1 MCSVLDGDQMVVHWK
16 ERILR
21 MLRPAIVVTGASSG
35 IGREIAR
42 FAAREGAFMLLLGR
56 SLPALEELAAALRA
70 EGAQAAAVSIDLSNP
85 EAGDVIERTL
95 SDRGLYCDVLVNSAG
110 FGLFGAAAEL
120 DRAEQLN
127 LLDVNARALTDL
139 TLRFIP
145 GMVMRRRGGV
155 LNVGSLTGFMPG
167 PQMAVYYA
175 AKNYVQSFS
184 AALATELA
192 NTGVT
197 VTCMCPGPL
206 RGTAFFD
213 RCTTVG
219 HTRLS
224 KIMPR
229 SNARQTAEAGWRRF
243 KAGGGVFIPRFID
256 RVIAALVILLPRA
269 FVLRLISLLQNVPAK
284 SVDTRSHTQDPC
296 RRT

>member
-1 MCSVLDGDQMVVHWK
+1 M
-16 ERILR
+16 
-21 MLRPAIVVTGASSG
+21 RPAIVVTGASSG

-42 FAAREGAFMLLLGR
+42 VAAREGTFMLLLGR
-56 SLPALEELAAALRA
+56 SLPALEELVAELRA
-70 EGAQAAAVSIDLSNP
+70 QGAQAAALSADLGDP
-85 EAGDVIERTL
+85 QAGDHIERTL
-95 SDRGLYCDVLVNSAG
+95 SDLGLYCDVLVNSAG
-110 FGLFGAAAEL
+110 FGLFGVAAEL
-120 DRAEQLN
+120 DRIEQLN

-139 TLRFIP
+139 TLRFLP
-145 GMVMRRRGGV
+145 GMVTRGRGGI
-155 LNVGSLTGFMPG
+155 LNVGSLTGFTPG

-184 AALATELA
+184 AALATEFA

-229 SNARQTAEAGWRRF
+229 SNARQTAEVGWRRF
-243 KAGGGVFIPRFID
+243 KAGHGVFIPRFID
-256 RVIAALVILLPRA
+256 RVIAALAILLPRA
-269 FVLRLISLLQNVPAK
+269 FVLRLVNVLHRVPAK
-284 SVDTRSHTQDPC
+284 SVDTRLQPTSHDSS
-296 RRT
+296 RTEMNRAAPEIH

>member
-1 MCSVLDGDQMVVHWK
+1 
-16 ERILR
+16 
-21 MLRPAIVVTGASSG
+21 LRPAIVVTGASSG

-42 FAAREGAFMLLLGR
+42 VAAREGAFMLLLGR
-56 SLPALEELAAALRA
+56 SLPALEELVAALRTQGAEAAAL
-70 EGAQAAAVSIDLSNP
+70 SIDLSDP
-85 EAGDVIERTL
+85 EAGDHIERTL
-95 SDRGLYCDVLVNSAG
+95 SDLGLYCDVLVNSAG

-127 LLDVNARALTDL
+127 LLDVSARALTDL

-145 GMVMRRRGGV
+145 GMVMRERGGV
-155 LNVGSLTGFMPG
+155 LNVGSLTGFTPG

-197 VTCMCPGPL
+197 VTCVCPGPV
-206 RGTAFFD
+206 RGTAFFQ
-213 RCTTVG
+213 RCTVG
-219 HTRLS
+219 HTRMS

-229 SNARQTAEAGWRRF
+229 SNAPATAEAGWRGF
-243 KAGGGVFIPRFID
+243 KAGHSVFIPRFID
-256 RVIAALVILLPRA
+256 RVIAALAILLPRA
-269 FVLRLISLLQNVPAK
+269 FVLRLISVLHRVPAK
-284 SVDTRSHTQDPC
+284 SADSRLQSGTQDPS
-296 RRT
+296 RTDMNRAAPEIH

>member
-1 MCSVLDGDQMVVHWK
+1 
-16 ERILR
+16 
-21 MLRPAIVVTGASSG
+21 LRPAIVVTGASSG
-35 IGREIAR
+35 IGREIVR
-42 FAAREGAFMLLLGR
+42 VAAREGTFMLLLGR
-56 SLPALEELAAALRA
+56 SLPALEELVAELRA
-70 EGAQAAAVSIDLSNP
+70 QGAQAAALSIDLSDP
-85 EAGDVIERTL
+85 EAGDHIERTL
-95 SDRGLYCDVLVNSAG
+95 SDLGLYCDVLVNSAG

-127 LLDVNARALTDL
+127 LLDVSARALTDL

-145 GMVMRRRGGV
+145 GMVMRERGGV
-155 LNVGSLTGFMPG
+155 LNVGSLTGFTPG

-175 AKNYVQSFS
+175 AKNYVQTFS

-229 SNARQTAEAGWRRF
+229 SNARQAAEAGWRRF
-243 KAGGGVFIPRFID
+243 NRRR
-256 RVIAALVILLPRA
+256 RVHSTVHRPCDCRIGNSIAAG
-269 FVLRLISLLQNVPAK
+269 LRPAADQRPAK
-284 SVDTRSHTQDPC
+284 RASQVDEYALATWHAGPFSTDMNRAAPAIH
-296 RRT
+296 